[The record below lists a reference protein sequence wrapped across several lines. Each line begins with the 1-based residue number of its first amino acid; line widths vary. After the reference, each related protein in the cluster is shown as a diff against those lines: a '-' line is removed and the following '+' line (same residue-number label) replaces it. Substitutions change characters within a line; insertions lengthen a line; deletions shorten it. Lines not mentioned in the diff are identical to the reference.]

1 MLNFIKRIFKDSNTR
16 ELQKIM
22 PIVEKINALEPEI
35 QKLSD
40 QELRGKTAEFKE
52 RLFKGETLDDILPE
66 AFAVV
71 RKQPKGLQNRN
82 SAIMMSS

>member
-66 AFAVV
+66 AL
-71 RKQPKGLQNRN
+71 QLSGSSPKVYRTEIPPL
-82 SAIMMSS
+82 